1 MGFYNESP
9 AERAFREGGPYYHL
23 YTKALETEVFFET
36 DEDRKIAVN
45 YLAIAISVS
54 NCKLLAYA
62 IMTNHFHYILEGRQE
77 DVMDFF
83 ARFSAM
89 MDNYF
94 CYHGKGTIMR
104 QAAPGLTAINNL
116 AQLRTEI
123 AYVLRNPFVVMPDVN
138 VFAYPWTS
146 GFLYFN
152 PLLECKGVPASALSL
167 RSIRTITKSRV
178 IKEMAPT
185 IFIADGV
192 AQAWCFVDFKRVEQ
206 FYDNARQFIFSVVR
220 NVESQVETAIHC
232 GEAPILCDEEL
243 IPKIYQICRDR
254 FKADSLSS
262 IDLSSKKQLAVIVK
276 NKYHSSNKQIARLVK
291 LPIADVNSLFPLA
304 APSK

>member
-62 IMTNHFHYILEGRQE
+62 IMTNHFHFILEGRQE

-104 QAAPGLTAINNL
+104 QAVPGLTAINNL

-152 PLLECKGVPASALSL
+152 PFLECKGVPASALSL

-178 IKEMAPT
+178 ISEMPPT
-185 IFIADGV
+185 ICIADGV
-192 AQAWCFVDFKRVEQ
+192 AQAWSFVDFKRVEQ

-254 FKADSLSS
+254 FRADSLSS
-262 IDLSSKKQLAVIVK
+262 LDLSGKKQLAVIVK

-291 LPIADVNSLFPLA
+291 LPIADINSLFPLA